1 MAGIPF
7 DCGRR
12 YRYPREVWRPTRV
25 ESRCAFGP
33 EAALPARTSDPA
45 EDLRPRPRRHTV
57 PANEMLVRLSRY
69 ANRPVVL
76 SRSFFARRAKY
87 NVRILSRRTIIAR
100 IKLKNIRERER
111 YLKFKFYRE
120 QNCSS
125 RIVTFLSANI

>member
-76 SRSFFARRAKY
+76 SRSFFARRTQ
-87 NVRILSRRTIIAR
+87 NITFEFSREELLSR
-100 IKLKNIRERER
+100 E
-111 YLKFKFYRE
+111 
-120 QNCSS
+120 
-125 RIVTFLSANI
+125 